1 MSRKYTRIH
10 GNVSREM
17 ETPKKNQKGMLEIKN
32 IITGIK
38 NAFDRLKTDWM
49 RPRKQSVSLKNV
61 NRKFQN

>member
-1 MSRKYTRIH
+1 
-10 GNVSREM
+10 M